1 VSLEGGK
8 SVRGDAGT
16 LIAVLV
22 IIILVVVLLNLLGLD
37 LL

>member
-1 VSLEGGK
+1 M

-37 LL
+37 IL

>member
-1 VSLEGGK
+1 M